1 MNKKYRLTN
10 ETIIHCGRELHRI
23 ESLCNFNGIEIGQK
37 GGFIENEINLSHNGN
52 CWVYDNAKVFDNAC
66 VYGDA
71 CIFDGVQVRDNAQVY
86 GHAFILDD
94 VKICD
99 NASIFEDARV
109 EDNSVIGGSV
119 QIYGLAHVLRA
130 PYISGYV
137 KIYDHAWI
145 DGRVCIKND
154 VRVYDYASILDDAC
168 ISDTARIY
176 EKALVKGN
184 ASISGDSRI
193 YGNSEVTGYARI
205 HNAEV
210 GNNSDYIV
218 FKNWWSSG
226 RYFTW
231 TRCNNMWRVGCF
243 YGTGRQ
249 LITKA
254 YRDSEISG
262 REYERI
268 VKYVESINK
277 SVKRLNLIQRIV
289 CKVFRI
295 NYE

>member
-1 MNKKYRLTN
+1 MKKKYKLTD
-10 ETIIHCGRELHRI
+10 ESIHHFGKILYRI
-23 ESLCNFNGIEIGQK
+23 EALCDFSDVEEGEK
-37 GGFIENEINLSHNGN
+37 GGFIASEDNLSQEGE

-71 CIFDGVQVRDNAQVY
+71 CIFDEVQVRDNAQVY

-94 VKICD
+94 VEICD
-99 NASIFEDARV
+99 NASVFEDARV
-109 EDNSVIGGSV
+109 EDSSVIGGSA
-119 QIYGLAHVLRA
+119 QIYGLAHILGA

-154 VRVYDYASILDDAC
+154 VRVYDYANILDSAC

-176 EKALVKGN
+176 EKAIVKGS

-193 YGNSEVTGYARI
+193 YGDSEVTGYARI
-205 HNAEV
+205 HDAEV
-210 GNNSDYIV
+210 RNNSDYIV

-268 VKYVESINK
+268 VKYVEAINK
-277 SVKRLNLIQRIV
+277 PIEKLNLIQRVI